1 MGSFWLIL
9 DITTDWVIT
18 DPGKIY
24 AYLDPG
30 SGSYFLQLLIASLM
44 GGLFALGVFRKKVIA
59 FFRRLITGRSD
70 DEENDS

>member
-1 MGSFWLIL
+1 MSQSWLDLVKTAGWIISYL
-9 DITTDWVIT
+9 
-18 DPGKIY
+18 GKNH

-59 FFRRLITGRSD
+59 FFRRLISGQK
-70 DEENDS
+70 DEEDSDS